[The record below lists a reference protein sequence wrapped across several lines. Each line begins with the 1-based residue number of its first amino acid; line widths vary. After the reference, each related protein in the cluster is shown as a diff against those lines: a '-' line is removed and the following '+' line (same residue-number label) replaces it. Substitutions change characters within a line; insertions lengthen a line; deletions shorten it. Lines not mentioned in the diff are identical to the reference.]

1 MDDLKLVC
9 AGNIIRLRTAAKL
22 TQAELAQKLNY
33 SDKSV
38 SKWERGEAV
47 PDAYILKAMSEIFG
61 VSVDF
66 LLTSHDRWERRPNDK
81 TPQGLSKSAIIG
93 IALAGILFLAMLAF
107 VILWILGEVLW
118 ILLVYALGVA
128 LITLLVLHSIWRR
141 GRANYYIIAAL
152 TLCVFVGIFLS
163 GYAFG
168 HHNWWQCLLL
178 IVPAELIVF
187 FCSRLKR
194 RKKPEK

>member
-1 MDDLKLVC
+1 MDELKTIFASNL
-9 AGNIIRLRTAAKL
+9 IELRTNAGM
-22 TQAELAQKLNY
+22 TQAELAEKLHY
-33 SDKSV
+33 TDKAV

-93 IALAGILFLAMLAF
+93 IALSGILFLAMLAF
-107 VILWILGEVLW
+107 VILWILGEILW

-152 TLCVFVGIFLS
+152 TLYVFVGIFLS

-187 FCSRLKR
+187 CCSRLKQ